1 MGVCFLYDQIKF
13 LPPRYVGTYMNVNLV
28 TDQDARSVE
37 NHENLLITEVD
48 KLPDSLCK
56 SVTLNNTL
64 NYLTDEQ
71 FRQLL
76 NKVRHGGIV
85 SVSSPDVME
94 ISTALCW
101 GQIDVPTF
109 SSLTTNRVSQY
120 SLLQIKNVFEQS
132 GYIIESA
139 SIHNLSFY
147 IKARRP

>member
-1 MGVCFLYDQIKF
+1 
-13 LPPRYVGTYMNVNLV
+13 MNVNIV
-28 TDQDARSVE
+28 TDQNARSVE

-48 KLPDSLCK
+48 NLPDSLCK

-85 SVSSPDVME
+85 SVSAPDVVE

-109 SSLTTNRVSQY
+109 SSLTANRVSQY

-132 GYIIESA
+132 GYIIEIA
-139 SIHNLSFY
+139 SINNLSFY